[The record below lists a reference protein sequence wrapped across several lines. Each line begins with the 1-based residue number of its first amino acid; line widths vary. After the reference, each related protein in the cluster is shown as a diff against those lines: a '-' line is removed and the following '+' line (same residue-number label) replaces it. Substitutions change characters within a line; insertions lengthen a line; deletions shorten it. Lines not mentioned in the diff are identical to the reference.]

1 MKDETNKLDE
11 VNKLIDVFLDLKS
24 YKMDDN
30 GRMSYP
36 LAKQCAILHC
46 DKQLEEWNKISDLKS
61 KLFIN
66 DILVT
71 VVDRICHWDEIKR
84 ELENL

>member
-1 MKDETNKLDE
+1 MIDKAH
-11 VNKLIDVFLDLKS
+11 KLIDSFFDLKS

-71 VVDRICHWDEIKR
+71 VVDRICHWNEIKR